1 MSVILSLIKHTINF
15 INIIIQKINFINDY
29 KNSIM
34 LSSRIKDYLNE
45 YISQEVY
52 VQVAVAKGK
61 NKISTNAAISKYF
74 ESNHFQ
80 GLAEGKPYNTFL
92 DDLKDKCLGKL
103 VNSPMKDSKA
113 DDEIIIELQNKLNT
127 LDIGELND
135 TYWEVETGE
144 YLRGADIKEIEL
156 ERDSLIKF
164 LTSKDE
170 AHDTVSTLCKNY
182 EKLCKQKY
190 PEAPLP
196 LEIL

>member
-1 MSVILSLIKHTINF
+1 
-15 INIIIQKINFINDY
+15 
-29 KNSIM
+29 M
-34 LSSRIKDYLNE
+34 LSNNIKDYLNE

-74 ESNHFQ
+74 ESNHFT
-80 GLAEGKPYNTFL
+80 GLVKGKPYNTFL

-103 VNSPMKDSKA
+103 VNSPMKNSKSE
-113 DDEIIIELQNKLNT
+113 DETIVELQRKLNS
-127 LDIGELND
+127 LKSEELNN

-144 YLRGADIKEIEL
+144 FLSTQDIKEIEL
-156 ERDSLIKF
+156 ERDTLIKF

-170 AHDTVSTLCKNY
+170 AHDTVITLCKNY
-182 EKLCKQKY
+182 EKLCKEKY

-196 LEIL
+196 LEILDN

>member
-1 MSVILSLIKHTINF
+1 MLTDKIKN
-15 INIIIQKINFINDY
+15 
-29 KNSIM
+29 
-34 LSSRIKDYLNE
+34 YLNE

-61 NKISTNAAISKYF
+61 NKISTNAAINKYF
-74 ESNHFQ
+74 ESNHFK

-92 DDLKDKCLGKL
+92 SDLEDKCLGKL
-103 VNSPMKDSKA
+103 LNSPMRDSKSN
-113 DDEIIIELQNKLNT
+113 DKIIIELQKKLNE
-127 LDIGELND
+127 LKNDELND

-144 YLRGADIKEIEL
+144 FLKGQDVKEIEE
-156 ERDSLIKF
+156 ERDTLIKF

-170 AHDTVSTLCKNY
+170 ANETIATLCKNY
-182 EKLCKQKY
+182 EKLCKEKY

>member
-1 MSVILSLIKHTINF
+1 
-15 INIIIQKINFINDY
+15 
-29 KNSIM
+29 M
-34 LSSRIKDYLNE
+34 LSDNVKNYLNE

-61 NKISTNAAISKYF
+61 NKITTSAAITKYF
-74 ESNHFQ
+74 ESNHFA

-103 VNSPMKDSKA
+103 INSPMKNSKT
-113 DDEIIIELQNKLNT
+113 DDEIILELQRKLNT
-127 LDIGELND
+127 LKIEELNN

-144 YLRGADIKEIEL
+144 YLSGEDINEIEL
-156 ERDSLIKF
+156 ERDTLIKF

-182 EKLCKQKY
+182 EKLCKEKY